1 MVERIIELSVRHKW
15 VVFGAMLVLA
25 LFAAESARK
34 TPLDA
39 LPDLSDPQVI
49 VYTEW
54 MGRSP
59 DLVEDQITYP
69 LVRALQSTPGVQT
82 VRGYSMFGMSFTYAI
97 FGEGT
102 DIYWA
107 RTRVLEQLGRVQ
119 QLLPPGLSPT
129 PGPDASGVG
138 WIYQYVLK
146 DGTGRMDLAE
156 LRALQDF
163 TVRPALQAVAGV
175 AEVASLGGFE
185 RQYQIVIDPDQLV
198 GFGLTVTDITRSV
211 RDANAEVGARVLEL
225 AGREYVLRGR
235 GYVKALKDLEQSVVA
250 VGTGGTPIRLG
261 DVASVRYGPEIRR
274 GAADWN
280 GTGEAVGGIVVMRIG
295 SNALQ
300 VIRAL
305 DSQIATLRLPDGVR
319 LIPTYDRSELI
330 LGSVE
335 TLTDTLIQ
343 QAIIVTIICLVFLFH
358 ARSALVVMIVLPL
371 SVLLSFIAIR
381 YLGLS
386 SNIMSLGG
394 IAIAIGELA
403 DAAIVLIENA
413 HVRLATAP
421 AGADR
426 QRIIV
431 DACKEVGRPIFFSLL
446 LITVS
451 FLPIFTLTGQA
462 GRLFMPLAYTKTF
475 AMFAAAMLSITLAP
489 PLIVLLLR
497 GRFRTEA
504 TNPVSRLLTAA
515 YRPIAVLVVRFRIVV
530 VAAAVLLMIA
540 TVPTFHRL
548 GSEFMPPLD
557 EGSLLV
563 MPTTF
568 PGIAIEEAR
577 RAMTAQNRIIMRF
590 PEIAS
595 VHGKAGRAETA
606 TDPAQL
612 DMIESVITL
621 RPRPDWP
628 TRYTPRWYSTI
639 APDWA
644 KRGLRRVWPEQQAR
658 TLAELSRDLDA
669 ALRMPGYQM
678 AIAPPIRTRIDML
691 TTGVR
696 TPVGIK
702 VFGEELE
709 EIERISVSLEGL
721 LRQVPGVRSTFAER
735 QTGREYIDIIPDREA
750 IARYGLTVRDVQD
763 VVEAAVGGMSVST
776 AIAGRAR
783 FSINLRYAAD
793 QRSDP
798 QALRRILVPV
808 QATGSVADL
817 SGANAG
823 AGASTQASGMGG
835 ASRGASTGGGMGS
848 MGGGGGQ
855 VGVRSGGAAAGLAP
869 PPMGGLSVSPDLME
883 QWRQPGAAVPLG
895 ELADVRVT
903 TGPPMIKDE
912 NGVLVGYVFAD
923 IDQTQ
928 RDLGG
933 WVDDAKTIV
942 ASQLALPPGYRLQ
955 WTGQYEFLAEMEARL
970 RDVIPLTLVLV
981 VALLYLSMRGWPQ
994 TLLVLSSLPFAVAG
1008 SVWLLAFMDYNL
1020 STAVWVGLIAVAGV
1034 AAETGI
1040 VMVVYL
1046 DEAFER
1052 YLREGR
1058 IRTPADVDAAVV
1070 EGAAA
1075 RVRPLIMTV
1084 ATTVLG
1090 LLPLLWEAGVGA
1102 DVSARTA
1109 APVVGGLWSC
1119 MFLTLLVL
1127 PAAYAM
1133 WRRHQ
1138 VRVTTAVSVPHDAV
1152 TTSNRASLHCRI
1164 IGYSRLTFPGH
1175 AVPDRMIELRSARVF
1190 NVARRPSHPPHGRI
1204 HDGESQGFH
1213 GSKGSS
1219 RAGLR
1224 TLHGH
1229 RARGGACLGDQ
1240 GDRRLVSWFV
1250 QPGLSMDRD
1259 P

>member
-1 MVERIIELSVRHKW
+1 MVETIIELSARHKW
-15 VVFGAMLVLA
+15 VVFGVVLMLA
-25 LFAAESARK
+25 LFAADSARK

-49 VYTEW
+49 IFTEW

-69 LVRALQSTPGVQT
+69 LVRALQSTPGVRT
-82 VRGYSMFGMSFTYAI
+82 VRGYSMFGMSFTYAL

-119 QLLPPGLSPT
+119 QLLPPGVSPT
-129 PGPDASGVG
+129 LGPDASGVG
-138 WIYQYVLK
+138 WVYQYVLK
-146 DGTGRMDLAE
+146 DSSGRMDLAE
-156 LRALQDF
+156 LRTLQDF
-163 TVRPALQAVAGV
+163 AVRPALQAVAGV

-185 RQYQIVIDPDQLV
+185 RQYQIVIDPDKLV

-235 GYVKALKDLEQSVVA
+235 GYVKALQDLEQSVVT
-250 VGTGGTPIRLG
+250 VGPGGTPIRLG
-261 DVASVRYGPEIRR
+261 DVASVGFGPEIRR

-305 DSQIATLRLPDGVR
+305 EAEIATLRLPDGVR

-343 QAIIVTIICLVFLFH
+343 QAIVVTIICLIFLFH

-371 SVLLSFIAIR
+371 SVLMSFIGIR

-394 IAIAIGELA
+394 IAIAIGELG
-403 DAAIVLIENA
+403 DAVIVLIENA
-413 HVRLATAP
+413 HVRLAAARP
-421 AGADR
+421 GSDR

-451 FLPIFTLTGQA
+451 FLPIFTLAGQA
-462 GRLFMPLAYTKTF
+462 GRLFMPLAYTKTL

-489 PLIVLLLR
+489 PLMVLLLR

-504 TNPVSRLLTAA
+504 ANPVSRLLSAL
-515 YRPIAVLVVRFRIVV
+515 YRPIAVLVVRFRILV

-540 TVPTFHRL
+540 TVPTFQRL

-577 RAMTAQNRIIMRF
+577 RALTAQDRIIMRF

-612 DMIESVITL
+612 DMIESVIAL
-621 RPRPDWP
+621 RPRADWP
-628 TRYTPRWYSTI
+628 TRYTPRWYSTT

-644 KRGLRRVWPEQQAR
+644 KRGLRRVWPEQQRR
-658 TLAELSRDLDA
+658 TLAELSRDLDV

-702 VFGEELE
+702 VFGEDLK
-709 EIERISVSLEGL
+709 EIERISVALEGM
-721 LRQVPGVRSTFAER
+721 LRQVPGTRSTFAER
-735 QTGREYIDIIPDREA
+735 QTGREYIDIVPNREA

-763 VVEAAVGGMSVST
+763 VVEAAVGGLPVST

-808 QATGSVADL
+808 QPTGSVTDY
-817 SGANAG
+817 GGGNAG
-823 AGASTQASGMGG
+823 AGIRAQAGGMVASAGTGS
-835 ASRGASTGGGMGS
+835 GGGMGS
-848 MGGGGGQ
+848 MGSGGGQ
-855 VGVRSGGAAAGLAP
+855 SRMAASGGTSASLAAP
-869 PPMGGLSVSPDLME
+869 PMAGFSASPDFME
-883 QWRQPGAAVPLG
+883 QWRQPSAAVPLG
-895 ELADVRVT
+895 QLADVRVT

-933 WVDDAKTIV
+933 WVDDAKAVV
-942 ASQLALPPGYRLQ
+942 ASQLALPAGYRLQ

-970 RDVIPLTLVLV
+970 RYVIPLTLVLV
-981 VALLYLSMRGWPQ
+981 VALLYLSTRGWPQ
-994 TLLVLSSLPFAVAG
+994 TFLVLSSLPFAVAG
-1008 SVWLLAFMDYNL
+1008 SVWLLAFMHYNL

-1046 DEAFER
+1046 DESFAR
-1052 YLREGR
+1052 YMREGR
-1058 IRTPADVDAAVV
+1058 IQKPEDVDAAVV
-1070 EGAAA
+1070 EGAAT

-1090 LLPLLWEAGVGA
+1090 LLPLLWESGVGA

-1119 MFLTLLVL
+1119 MLLTLLVL

-1138 VRVTTAVSVPHDAV
+1138 VRVAMAVSPPRDVA
-1152 TTSNRASLHCRI
+1152 AS
-1164 IGYSRLTFPGH
+1164 
-1175 AVPDRMIELRSARVF
+1175 E
-1190 NVARRPSHPPHGRI
+1190 
-1204 HDGESQGFH
+1204 
-1213 GSKGSS
+1213 
-1219 RAGLR
+1219 
-1224 TLHGH
+1224 
-1229 RARGGACLGDQ
+1229 GAA
-1240 GDRRLVSWFV
+1240 
-1250 QPGLSMDRD
+1250 
-1259 P
+1259 

>member
-15 VVFGAMLVLA
+15 IVFGAIFALA
-25 LFAAESARK
+25 LFAADSVRK

-49 VYTEW
+49 VFTEW

-82 VRGYSMFGMSFTYAI
+82 VRGYSMFGMSFTYAL

-119 QLLPPGLSPT
+119 QLLPPGVSPT
-129 PGPDASGVG
+129 LGPDASGVG
-138 WIYQYVLK
+138 WVYQYVLK
-146 DGTGRMDLAE
+146 DRTGRMDLAE
-156 LRALQDF
+156 LRTLQDF

-185 RQYQIVIDPDQLV
+185 RQYQIVVDPDRLV
-198 GFGLTVTDITRSV
+198 GFGLTLTDITRSV

-235 GYVKALKDLEQSVVA
+235 GYVKDLADLERSVVT
-250 VGTGGTPIRLG
+250 VGAGGTPVRLG
-261 DVASVRYGPEIRR
+261 DIASVRFGPEIRR
-274 GAADWN
+274 GAADFN

-295 SNALQ
+295 SNALE
-300 VIRAL
+300 VIEAVKRE
-305 DSQIATLRLPDGVR
+305 IATLRLPEGVQ
-319 LIPTYDRSELI
+319 LLPTYDRSDLI
-330 LGSVE
+330 LGSIA
-335 TLTDTLIQ
+335 TLRNTLIQ
-343 QAIIVTIICLVFLFH
+343 QAIIVTIICLVFLLH
-358 ARSALVVMIVLPL
+358 ARSALVVMFVLPL
-371 SVLLSFIAIR
+371 SVLFSFIAIR
-381 YLGLS
+381 YMGLS

-413 HVRLATAP
+413 HVRLAA
-421 AGADR
+421 AGPGAER
-426 QRIIV
+426 KRIIV

-451 FLPIFTLTGQA
+451 FLPIFTLAGQA
-462 GRLFMPLAYTKTF
+462 GRLFTPLAYTKTF
-475 AMFAAAMLSITLAP
+475 AMFAAAILSITLAP
-489 PLIVLLLR
+489 PLMVLLLK
-497 GRFRTEA
+497 GRFRTEEN
-504 TNPVSRLLTAA
+504 NPMSRLLSTV
-515 YRPIAVLVVRFRIVV
+515 YHPVAVRVVRYRVAV
-530 VAAAVLLMIA
+530 VAAAAALMIA
-540 TVPTFHRL
+540 TVPVFQRL

-577 RAMTAQNRIIMRF
+577 RAMQRQHRTVMEF
-590 PEIAS
+590 PEVAS

-612 DMIESVITL
+612 DMIESVVTL
-621 RPRPDWP
+621 RPRDQWP
-628 TRYTPRWYSTI
+628 TRHTHRWYSDD
-639 APDWA
+639 APEWI
-644 KRGLRRVWPEQQAR
+644 KPVLRTVWPEDQAR

-678 AIAPPIRTRIDML
+678 AISPPIRTRIDML

-702 VFGEELE
+702 VFGDDLN
-709 EIERISVSLEGL
+709 EIERVSIALEGM
-721 LRQVPGVRSTFAER
+721 LRQVPGTRSTFAER
-735 QTGREYIDIIPDREA
+735 QTGREYVDIVPNREA

-763 VVEAAVGGMSVST
+763 VVEAAVGGMPVST

-793 QRSDP
+793 RRSDP

-808 QATGSVADL
+808 QSTTNVAEVG
-817 SGANAG
+817 GANTG
-823 AGASTQASGMGG
+823 AGASAPSSAMVATTMAGASAGGMSGMGG
-835 ASRGASTGGGMGS
+835 GGSQSPSGSGAVTGS
-848 MGGGGGQ
+848 Q
-855 VGVRSGGAAAGLAP
+855 ATA
-869 PPMGGLSVSPDLME
+869 PMGGAQTSANFLE

-895 ELADVRVT
+895 ELADVRVV

-912 NGVLVGYVFAD
+912 NGILVGYVFAD
-923 IDQTQ
+923 IDPTA

-933 WVDDAKTIV
+933 WVDDAKALV
-942 ASQLALPPGYRLQ
+942 AAQLKLPTGYRLQ
-955 WTGQYEFLAEMEARL
+955 WTGQYEFLAQMEERL
-970 RDVIPLTLVLV
+970 RYIIPLTFVLV
-981 VALLYLSMRGWPQ
+981 VGLLYLSMRGWPQ
-994 TLLVLSSLPFAVAG
+994 TFLVLSSLPFAVAG
-1008 SVWLLAFMDYNL
+1008 SVWLLAVMHYNL

-1052 YLREGR
+1052 YMREGR
-1058 IRTPADVDAAVV
+1058 IQKPEDVDAAVV
-1070 EGAAA
+1070 EGASA
-1075 RVRPLIMTV
+1075 RVRPLVMTV

-1138 VRVTTAVSVPHDAV
+1138 VRVG
-1152 TTSNRASLHCRI
+1152 ASLLLSRDADARP
-1164 IGYSRLTFPGH
+1164 IG
-1175 AVPDRMIELRSARVF
+1175 AVFE
-1190 NVARRPSHPPHGRI
+1190 
-1204 HDGESQGFH
+1204 
-1213 GSKGSS
+1213 
-1219 RAGLR
+1219 
-1224 TLHGH
+1224 
-1229 RARGGACLGDQ
+1229 
-1240 GDRRLVSWFV
+1240 
-1250 QPGLSMDRD
+1250 
-1259 P
+1259 

>member
-1 MVERIIELSVRHKW
+1 MVERIIEFSARRRW
-15 VVFGAMLVLA
+15 LV
-25 LFAAESARK
+25 FAAVAALSLWALDSVRK

-39 LPDLSDPQVI
+39 VPDLSDPQVI
-49 VYTEW
+49 IYTEW

-59 DLVEDQITYP
+59 DLIEDQITYP
-69 LVRALQSTPGVQT
+69 LVRALQSTPGVRT

-97 FGEGT
+97 FGDRT
-102 DIYWA
+102 DLYWA

-119 QLLPPGLSPT
+119 QQLPAGVSPT
-129 PGPDASGVG
+129 LGPDASGIG

-146 DGTGRMDLAE
+146 DTTGRLDLAE

-185 RQYQIVIDPDQLV
+185 RQYQIVIDPDRLV
-198 GFGLTVTDITRSV
+198 SYGLTFADVTWAV

-235 GYVKALKDLEQSVVA
+235 GYVKSLGDLEESVVT
-250 VGTGGTPIRLG
+250 VGAGGTPVRLG
-261 DVASVRYGPEIRR
+261 DLATVRYGPEIRR

-300 VIRAL
+300 VIQAVEHE
-305 DSQIATLRLPDGVR
+305 IANLTLPEGVR
-319 LIPTYDRSELI
+319 LTPTYNRSDLI
-330 LGSVE
+330 LGSIA
-335 TLTDTLIQ
+335 TLKDTLVQ
-343 QAIIVTIICLVFLFH
+343 QAVIVTIICLVFLFH
-358 ARSALVVMIVLPL
+358 LRSALIVMIVLPL
-371 SVLLSFIAIR
+371 SVLLSFIAMR
-381 YLGLS
+381 YVGLT

-413 HVRLATAP
+413 HVRLASAP
-421 AGADR
+421 PGADR
-426 QRIIV
+426 PRVIV
-431 DACKEVGRPIFFSLL
+431 NACKEVGRPIFFSLL

-451 FLPIFTLTGQA
+451 FLPIFTLAGQA
-462 GRLFMPLAYTKTF
+462 GRLFTPLAYTKTF
-475 AMFAAAMLSITLAP
+475 AMLAAAVLSITLAP
-489 PLIVLLLR
+489 PLMVLLLK

-504 TNPVSRLLTAA
+504 ANPVSRILGVV
-515 YRPIAVLVVRFRIVV
+515 YRPIAAAVVRYRVLV
-530 VAAAVLLMIA
+530 VAAALILMGA
-540 TVPTFHRL
+540 TVPVFQRL

-568 PGIAIEEAR
+568 PGISIEEAR
-577 RAMTAQNRIIMRF
+577 RAMAALHRTIMTF
-590 PEIAS
+590 PEVAS

-612 DMIESVITL
+612 DMIESVVTL
-621 RPRPDWP
+621 RPRAEWP
-628 TRYTPRWYSTI
+628 TRHIDRWYSAG
-639 APDWA
+639 APGWT
-644 KRGLRRVWPEQQAR
+644 KGVLRRVWPEGRPR

-669 ALRMPGYQM
+669 ALRTPGFQM
-678 AIAPPIRTRIDML
+678 AISPPIRTRIDML
-691 TTGVR
+691 STGVR
-696 TPVGIK
+696 TPVGVK
-702 VFGEELE
+702 VFGPDLT
-709 EIERISVSLEGL
+709 EIERLSVALEGM
-721 LRQVPGVRSTFAER
+721 LRRVPGTRSTFAER
-735 QTGREYIDIIPDREA
+735 QTGREYVDIVPNRDV

-763 VVEAAVGGMSVST
+763 MVEAAIGGMPVST

-783 FSINLRYAAD
+783 FSINLRYVAD

-798 QALRRILVPV
+798 EALRALLVPV
-808 QATGSVADL
+808 GSTSAVSEVGAGESGSGTTPQVAGF
-817 SGANAG
+817 SSKAASGGMVSMGGANEQALMRSSAG
-823 AGASTQASGMGG
+823 MAAGQPAPVAGASA
-835 ASRGASTGGGMGS
+835 GS
-848 MGGGGGQ
+848 MDFID
-855 VGVRSGGAAAGLAP
+855 RWRP
-869 PPMGGLSVSPDLME
+869 PA
-883 QWRQPGAAVPLG
+883 AAVPLG

-923 IDQTQ
+923 IDTTS

-933 WVDDAKTIV
+933 WVDDAKAMV
-942 ASQLALPPGYRLQ
+942 ASQLELPAGYRLQ
-955 WTGQYEFLAEMEARL
+955 WTGQYEFLAAMEARL
-970 RDVIPLTLVLV
+970 RYVIPLTLVLTIG
-981 VALLYLSMRGWPQ
+981 LLFLSMRGWAQ
-994 TLLVLSSLPFAVAG
+994 TLLVLASLPFAIAG

-1046 DEAFER
+1046 DEAFAR

-1058 IRTPADVDAAVV
+1058 IRRPEDVDAAVV

-1090 LLPLLWEAGVGA
+1090 LMPLLWESGVGA

-1138 VRVTTAVSVPHDAV
+1138 VRAGKIGDFSQR
-1152 TTSNRASLHCRI
+1152 RASEDDPHAQL
-1164 IGYSRLTFPGH
+1164 RL
-1175 AVPDRMIELRSARVF
+1175 A
-1190 NVARRPSHPPHGRI
+1190 
-1204 HDGESQGFH
+1204 
-1213 GSKGSS
+1213 
-1219 RAGLR
+1219 
-1224 TLHGH
+1224 
-1229 RARGGACLGDQ
+1229 
-1240 GDRRLVSWFV
+1240 
-1250 QPGLSMDRD
+1250 
-1259 P
+1259 

>member
-1 MVERIIELSVRHKW
+1 MVEKIIELSVRHKW
-15 VVFGAMLVLA
+15 VVFGVVLMLA
-25 LFAAESARK
+25 LFAADSARK

-39 LPDLSDPQVI
+39 LPDISDPQVI
-49 VYTEW
+49 IFTEW

-69 LVRALQSTPGVQT
+69 LVRALQSTPNVRT
-82 VRGYSMFGMSFTYAI
+82 VRGYSMFGMSFTYAL

-119 QLLPPGLSPT
+119 QLLPPGVSPT
-129 PGPDASGVG
+129 LGPDASGVG
-138 WIYQYVLK
+138 WVYQYVLK
-146 DGTGRMDLAE
+146 DSTGRMDLAE

-163 TVRPALQAVAGV
+163 TVRPALQAVGGV

-185 RQYQIVIDPDQLV
+185 RQYQIVIDPDKLV

-235 GYVKALKDLEQSVVA
+235 GYVKELKDLEQSVVT
-250 VGTGGTPIRLG
+250 VGAGGTPIRLG
-261 DVASVRYGPEIRR
+261 DVASVGFGPEIRR

-305 DSQIATLRLPDGVR
+305 EAEIATLRLPDGVR

-343 QAIIVTIICLVFLFH
+343 QAIIVTIICLIFLFH
-358 ARSALVVMIVLPL
+358 ARSALVVMLVLPL
-371 SVLLSFIAIR
+371 SVLMSFIGIR

-394 IAIAIGELA
+394 IAIAIGELG
-403 DAAIVLIENA
+403 DAVIVLIENA
-413 HVRLATAP
+413 HVRLAVAP
-421 AGADR
+421 PGSDR
-426 QRIIV
+426 ERIIV
-431 DACKEVGRPIFFSLL
+431 EACKEVGRPIFFSLL
-446 LITVS
+446 LITIS
-451 FLPIFTLTGQA
+451 FLPIFTLAGQA

-489 PLIVLLLR
+489 PLMVLLLK

-504 TNPVSRLLTAA
+504 TNPVSRLLSTV
-515 YRPIAVLVVRFRIVV
+515 YRPIAVLVVRFRILV
-530 VAAAVLLMIA
+530 VAAAVVLLIA
-540 TVPTFHRL
+540 TVPTFQRL

-577 RAMTAQNRIIMRF
+577 RALTAQDRIIMRF

-612 DMIESVITL
+612 DMIESVIAL
-621 RPRPDWP
+621 RPRADWP
-628 TRYTPRWYSTI
+628 TRYTPRWYSTT

-644 KRGLRRVWPEQQAR
+644 KRGLKRVWPEQQPR
-658 TLAELSRDLDA
+658 TLAELSRDLDI
-669 ALRMPGYQM
+669 ALKMPGYQM

-702 VFGEELE
+702 VFGEDLK
-709 EIERISVSLEGL
+709 EIERISVALEGM
-721 LRQVPGVRSTFAER
+721 LRQVPGTRSTFAER
-735 QTGREYIDIIPDREA
+735 QTGREYVDIVPNREA

-763 VVEAAVGGMSVST
+763 VVEAAVGGMPVST

-808 QATGSVADL
+808 QATGSVTDL
-817 SGANAG
+817 GGGNTGGGTSAQAGGMVTSSG
-823 AGASTQASGMGG
+823 SG
-835 ASRGASTGGGMGS
+835 TGGGMGS
-848 MGGGGGQ
+848 MGGGGQ
-855 VGVRSGGAAAGLAP
+855 AGGAGGTSASLAA
-869 PPMGGLSVSPDLME
+869 PPMGGLSASPDVME

-895 ELADVRVT
+895 QLADVRVT

-933 WVDDAKTIV
+933 WVADAKAVV
-942 ASQLALPPGYRLQ
+942 ASQLALPAGYRLQ

-970 RDVIPLTLVLV
+970 RYVIPLTLVLV

-994 TLLVLSSLPFAVAG
+994 TFLVLSSLPFALAG
-1008 SVWLLAFMDYNL
+1008 SVWLLAFMHYNL

-1046 DEAFER
+1046 DESFAR
-1052 YLREGR
+1052 YMREGR
-1058 IRTPADVDAAVV
+1058 IQKPEDVDAAVV

-1090 LLPLLWEAGVGA
+1090 LLPLLWESGVGA

-1119 MFLTLLVL
+1119 MLLTLLVL
-1127 PAAYAM
+1127 PAAYTM

-1138 VRVTTAVSVPHDAV
+1138 VRVAMAVSLPHDA
-1152 TTSNRASLHCRI
+1152 API
-1164 IGYSRLTFPGH
+1164 P
-1175 AVPDRMIELRSARVF
+1175 E
-1190 NVARRPSHPPHGRI
+1190 
-1204 HDGESQGFH
+1204 
-1213 GSKGSS
+1213 
-1219 RAGLR
+1219 
-1224 TLHGH
+1224 
-1229 RARGGACLGDQ
+1229 GAA
-1240 GDRRLVSWFV
+1240 
-1250 QPGLSMDRD
+1250 
-1259 P
+1259 

>member
-15 VVFGAMLVLA
+15 IVFGAVLVLA
-25 LFAAESARK
+25 LFAADSVRK

-39 LPDLSDPQVI
+39 LPDISDPQVI

-69 LVRALQSTPGVQT
+69 LVRALQSTPGIQT

-107 RTRVLEQLGRVQ
+107 RTRVLEQLGRVE
-119 QLLPPGLSPT
+119 QLLPPGVAPT
-129 PGPDASGVG
+129 LGPDASVVG

-146 DGTGRMDLAE
+146 DSTGRLDLAE

-163 TVRPALQAVAGV
+163 TVRPALQAVDGV
-175 AEVASLGGFE
+175 AEVASLGGFQ
-185 RQYQIVIDPDQLV
+185 RQYQIVIDPDRLV
-198 GFGLTVTDITRSV
+198 GFGLTLTDITRSV

-235 GYVKALKDLEQSVVA
+235 GYIKDRADLEQSVVA
-250 VGTGGTPIRLG
+250 VGAGGTPVRLG
-261 DVASVRYGPEIRR
+261 DVATVRYGPEIRR

-305 DSQIATLRLPDGVR
+305 EAQIATLGLPDGVR
-319 LIPTYDRSELI
+319 LVPTYDRSELI
-330 LGSVE
+330 LGAVH
-335 TLTDTLIQ
+335 TLTDTLLQ
-343 QAIIVTIICLVFLFH
+343 QAVIVTIICLVFLFH

-371 SVLLSFIAIR
+371 SVLFSFIAIR
-381 YLGLS
+381 YLGLT

-394 IAIAIGELA
+394 IAIAVGELG
-403 DAAIVLIENA
+403 DAVIVLIENA
-413 HVRLATAP
+413 HVRLAAAAP
-421 AGADR
+421 GSDR
-426 QRIIV
+426 TRLIV

-451 FLPIFTLTGQA
+451 FLPIFTLAGQA
-462 GRLFMPLAYTKTF
+462 GRLFMPLAYTKTV
-475 AMFAAAMLSITLAP
+475 AMFAASILSITLAP
-489 PLIVLLLR
+489 PLMVLLLR
-497 GRFRTEA
+497 GRFRTDA
-504 TNPVSRLLTAA
+504 TNPVSRILSAI
-515 YRPIAVLVVRFRIVV
+515 YRPIAVVVVRFRLLV
-530 VAAAVLLMIA
+530 VAATIVLMAA
-540 TVPTFHRL
+540 TIPAFERL

-568 PGIAIEEAR
+568 PGISIEEAR
-577 RAMTAQNRIIMRF
+577 RALTAQNRIVMRF
-590 PEIAS
+590 PEVAS

-612 DMIESVITL
+612 DMIESVIAL
-621 RPRPDWP
+621 RPRAEWP
-628 TRYTPRWYSTI
+628 TRYTPRWYSDT
-639 APDWA
+639 APEWI
-644 KRGLRRVWPEQQAR
+644 KRVLRRAWPEQQPR

-702 VFGEELE
+702 VFGENLS
-709 EIERISVSLEGL
+709 EIERISVALEGM
-721 LRQVPGVRSTFAER
+721 LRQVPGTRSTFAER
-735 QTGREYIDIIPDREA
+735 QTGREYVDIVPNREA

-763 VVEAAVGGMSVST
+763 VIEEAVGGMSVST
-776 AIAGRAR
+776 AIAGRSR
-783 FSINLRYAAD
+783 FSINIRYAAD
-793 QRSDP
+793 ERSDP
-798 QALRRILVPV
+798 EALRRILVAVP
-808 QATGSVADL
+808 
-817 SGANAG
+817 
-823 AGASTQASGMGG
+823 
-835 ASRGASTGGGMGS
+835 STGGATESAGGNAGTGISSLAANLVTPAAGGRTGAMGS
-848 MGGGGGQ
+848 MGGGTQTGM
-855 VGVRSGGAAAGLAP
+855 SGSGMSANVTAPSMGAP
-869 PPMGGLSVSPDLME
+869 PVAPDVME

-895 ELADVRVT
+895 QLADVRVT

-923 IDQTQ
+923 IDPTE

-933 WVDDAKTIV
+933 WVNDAKAVV
-942 ASQLALPPGYRLQ
+942 ASQLTLPSGYRLQ
-955 WTGQYEFLAEMEARL
+955 WTGQYEFLAQMEARL
-970 RDVIPLTLVLV
+970 RYVIPLTLLLV
-981 VALLYLSMRGWPQ
+981 VALLFLSMRGWPQ
-994 TLLVLSSLPFAVAG
+994 TFLVLCSLPFAIAG
-1008 SVWLLAFMDYNL
+1008 SIWLLAFLHYNL

-1046 DEAFER
+1046 DEAFAR
-1052 YLREGR
+1052 HLRDGR
-1058 IRTPADVDAAVV
+1058 IRTPDDVDIAVV
-1070 EGAAA
+1070 EGASA
-1075 RVRPLIMTV
+1075 RVRPLLMTV

-1090 LLPLLWEAGVGA
+1090 LLPILWESGVGA

-1119 MFLTLLVL
+1119 MFLTLLAL

-1138 VRVTTAVSVPHDAV
+1138 VR
-1152 TTSNRASLHCRI
+1152 ASLAAHAPL
-1164 IGYSRLTFPGH
+1164 GRL
-1175 AVPDRMIELRSARVF
+1175 L
-1190 NVARRPSHPPHGRI
+1190 PS
-1204 HDGESQGFH
+1204 E
-1213 GSKGSS
+1213 
-1219 RAGLR
+1219 
-1224 TLHGH
+1224 
-1229 RARGGACLGDQ
+1229 GAA
-1240 GDRRLVSWFV
+1240 
-1250 QPGLSMDRD
+1250 
-1259 P
+1259 

>member
-15 VVFGAMLVLA
+15 VVFGAVLVLA
-25 LFAAESARK
+25 LWAVDSVRK

-59 DLVEDQITYP
+59 DLVEDQVTYP
-69 LVRALQSTPGVQT
+69 LVRALQSTPGVRT
-82 VRGYSMFGMSFTYAI
+82 VRGYSMFGMSFTYAL
-97 FGEGT
+97 FDEGT

-119 QLLPPGLSPT
+119 QLLPPGVT
-129 PGPDASGVG
+129 PILGPDASGVG
-138 WIYQYVLK
+138 WVYQYVLE
-146 DGTGRMDLAE
+146 DRSARMDLAE
-156 LRALQDF
+156 LRAFQDF

-175 AEVASLGGFE
+175 AEVASVGGFE
-185 RQYQIVIDPDQLV
+185 RQYQIVIDPDRLV

-235 GYVKALKDLEQSVVA
+235 GYVKELADLEQSVVA
-250 VGTGGTPIRLG
+250 VGAGGTPVRLG
-261 DVASVRYGPEIRR
+261 DVASVGFGPEIRR
-274 GAADWN
+274 GAADFN
-280 GTGEAVGGIVVMRIG
+280 GRGEAVGGIVVMRIG

-305 DSQIATLRLPDGVR
+305 EAEIATLRLPDGVR
-319 LIPTYDRSELI
+319 LVPTYDRSELI
-330 LGSVE
+330 VGSVD
-335 TLTDTLIQ
+335 TLTNTLIQ
-343 QAIIVTIICLVFLFH
+343 QAVVVTIICLVFLFH

-371 SVLLSFIAIR
+371 SVLMSFIAIR

-413 HVRLATAP
+413 HVRLASASAHGAP
-421 AGADR
+421 AGPQQDR
-426 QRIIV
+426 ARVIV

-451 FLPIFTLTGQA
+451 FLPVFTLTGQA

-475 AMFAAAMLSITLAP
+475 AMFAASILSITLAP
-489 PLIVLLLR
+489 PLMVLLLR

-504 TNPVSRLLTAA
+504 TNPVSRVLRAA
-515 YRPIAVLVVRFRIVV
+515 YRPVAVLVVRFRVAV
-530 VAAAVLLMIA
+530 VAAAAVLMIA
-540 TVPTFHRL
+540 TIPAFQRL

-577 RAMTAQNRIIMRF
+577 RALVLQDRIIMRF
-590 PEIAS
+590 PEVAS
-595 VHGKAGRAETA
+595 VHGKVGRADTA

-612 DMIESVITL
+612 DMIESVIAL
-621 RPRPDWP
+621 RPHAEWP
-628 TRYTPRWYSTI
+628 TRYAPRWYSAA
-639 APDWA
+639 APEWA
-644 KRGLRRVWPEQQAR
+644 KRALRRVWPEQQAR
-658 TLAELSRDLDA
+658 TLAELSRDMDV

-702 VFGEELE
+702 VFGDDLN
-709 EIERISVSLEGL
+709 EIERISIALEGM
-721 LRQVPGVRSTFAER
+721 LRQVPGTRSTFAER
-735 QTGREYIDIIPDREA
+735 QTGREYVDVVPNRER

-763 VVEAAVGGMSVST
+763 VVEAAVGGMPVST

-798 QALRRILVPV
+798 QALGRILVPV
-808 QATGSVADL
+808 QASGSAMAP
-817 SGANAG
+817 GGGNAG
-823 AGASTQASGMGG
+823 AGAGAQAGGMVT
-835 ASRGASTGGGMGS
+835 ASAGGGMGP
-848 MGGGGGQ
+848 MGGGGQ
-855 VGVRSGGAAAGLAP
+855 SGMAASAGTSAALAP
-869 PPMGGLSVSPDLME
+869 PPMGGVSASPDLME

-895 ELADVRVT
+895 ELADIRVT
-903 TGPPMIKDE
+903 TGPPMIKNE

-923 IDQTQ
+923 IDPTQ

-933 WVDDAKTIV
+933 WVADAKAVV
-942 ASQLALPPGYRLQ
+942 ASQLSLPAGYRLQ

-970 RDVIPLTLVLV
+970 RYVIPLTLALV
-981 VALLYLSMRGWPQ
+981 VVLLYLAMRGWPQ
-994 TLLVLSSLPFAVAG
+994 TCLVLSTLPFAVAG

-1020 STAVWVGLIAVAGV
+1020 STAVWVGLIAVTAI
-1034 AAETGI
+1034 AAQTGI

-1046 DEAFER
+1046 DEAFAR
-1052 YLREGR
+1052 HMREGR
-1058 IRTPADVDAAVV
+1058 IQTPADVDAAVV
-1070 EGAAA
+1070 EGASA
-1075 RVRPLIMTV
+1075 RVRPLLMTV
-1084 ATTVLG
+1084 ATTGLG
-1090 LLPLLWEAGVGA
+1090 LLPLLWESGVGA

-1119 MFLTLLVL
+1119 MLLTLLVL

-1138 VRVTTAVSVPHDAV
+1138 VRAA
-1152 TTSNRASLHCRI
+1152 
-1164 IGYSRLTFPGH
+1164 H
-1175 AVPDRMIELRSARVF
+1175 AI
-1190 NVARRPSHPPHGRI
+1190 
-1204 HDGESQGFH
+1204 
-1213 GSKGSS
+1213 
-1219 RAGLR
+1219 
-1224 TLHGH
+1224 
-1229 RARGGACLGDQ
+1229 
-1240 GDRRLVSWFV
+1240 
-1250 QPGLSMDRD
+1250 
-1259 P
+1259 

>member
-1 MVERIIELSVRHKW
+1 MVERIIELSVRFKW
-15 VVFGAMLVLA
+15 AVFAVVLVVA
-25 LFAAESARK
+25 VWAVDSVRS

-69 LVRALQSTPGVQT
+69 LVRALQSTPGVRI

-119 QLLPPGLSPT
+119 ALLPPAVSPT
-129 PGPDASGVG
+129 LGPDASGIG
-138 WIYQYVLK
+138 WIYQYVLRDK
-146 DGTGRMDLAE
+146 TGQLDLAQ

-163 TVRPALQAVAGV
+163 TVRPALQAVTGV

-185 RQYQIVIDPDQLV
+185 RQFQIIVDPDRLV
-198 GFGLTVTDITRSV
+198 GFGLTITDITRSV

-235 GYVKALKDLEQSVVA
+235 GYVKDLADLEQSVVT
-250 VGTGGTPIRLG
+250 VGASGVPIRLG
-261 DVASVRYGPEIRR
+261 DIATVSYGPDIRR

-280 GTGEAVGGIVVMRIG
+280 GLGEAVGGIVVMRIG

-300 VIRAL
+300 VIDAL
-305 DSQIATLRLPDGVR
+305 KAEITALRLPDGVE
-319 LIPTYDRSELI
+319 LVPTYDRSELI
-330 LGSVE
+330 VGSIA
-335 TLTDTLIQ
+335 TLRDTLVQ
-343 QAIIVTIICLVFLFH
+343 QAVIVTIICLVFLFH
-358 ARSALVVMIVLPL
+358 ARSAVVVMCILPL
-371 SVLLSFIAIR
+371 SVLFSFIAIR

-413 HVRLATAP
+413 HVRLASAP
-421 AGADR
+421 PGADR
-426 QRIIV
+426 KRIIV

-451 FLPIFTLTGQA
+451 FLPIFTLAGQA
-462 GRLFMPLAYTKTF
+462 GRLFTPLAYTKTF
-475 AMFAAAMLSITLAP
+475 AMFAAAILSITLAP
-489 PLIVLLLR
+489 ALMVLLLK
-497 GRFRTEA
+497 GKFRTEA
-504 TNPVSRLLTAA
+504 TNPVSRLLVAL
-515 YRPIAVLVVRFRIVV
+515 YRPVAVRIVRYRVVV
-530 VAAAVLLMIA
+530 VAFAIALMAA
-540 TVPTFHRL
+540 TVPIFQRL

-557 EGSLLV
+557 EGTLLV

-577 RAMTAQNRIIMRF
+577 RALQRQHQTVMRF
-590 PEIAS
+590 PEVAS

-612 DMIESVITL
+612 DMIESVLAL
-621 RPRPDWP
+621 RPRDQWP
-628 TRYTPRWYSTI
+628 RRYTPRWYS
-639 APDWA
+639 AYSPELL
-644 KRGLRRVWPEQQAR
+644 KPVFQSLWPEQQAR
-658 TLAELSRDLDA
+658 TLAELSRDIGE
-669 ALRMPGYQM
+669 ALRTPGYQM

-702 VFGEELE
+702 VFGDDLA
-709 EIERISVSLEGL
+709 EIERISLALEGM
-721 LRQVPGVRSTFAER
+721 LRQVPGTRSTFAER
-735 QTGREYIDIIPDREA
+735 QTGREYVDIVPKRDA

-763 VVEAAVGGMSVST
+763 VVEAAIGGMSVST

-798 QALRRILVPV
+798 QALARILVPV
-808 QATGSVADL
+808 Q
-817 SGANAG
+817 
-823 AGASTQASGMGG
+823 STPGPTDSTASGMGTAPTSSPLIRSSQNAAAG
-835 ASRGASTGGGMGS
+835 AMGS
-848 MGGGGGQ
+848 MGGGASRTMGTS
-855 VGVRSGGAAAGLAP
+855 SGAEMRGSTAAGDR
-869 PPMGGLSVSPDLME
+869 DLTDA
-883 QWRQPGAAVPLG
+883 WRQPGAAVPLG
-895 ELADVRVT
+895 ELADIRVV

-933 WVDDAKTIV
+933 WVDDAKAVV
-942 ASQLALPPGYRLQ
+942 ASQLMLPSGYRLQ
-955 WTGQYEFLAEMEARL
+955 WTGQYEFLAEMEDRL
-970 RDVIPLTLVLV
+970 RFIVPLTLLLV
-981 VALLYLSMRGWPQ
+981 IALLYMSMRGWPQ

-1046 DEAFER
+1046 DEAFAR
-1052 YLREGR
+1052 YVREGR
-1058 IRTPADVDAAVV
+1058 ITSPDDVDAAVI
-1070 EGAAA
+1070 EGASA
-1075 RVRPLIMTV
+1075 RVRPLVMTV

-1119 MFLTLLVL
+1119 MVLTLLVI

-1138 VRVTTAVSVPHDAV
+1138 VRVAQQTELVAVS
-1152 TTSNRASLHCRI
+1152 
-1164 IGYSRLTFPGH
+1164 
-1175 AVPDRMIELRSARVF
+1175 E
-1190 NVARRPSHPPHGRI
+1190 
-1204 HDGESQGFH
+1204 
-1213 GSKGSS
+1213 
-1219 RAGLR
+1219 
-1224 TLHGH
+1224 
-1229 RARGGACLGDQ
+1229 GG
-1240 GDRRLVSWFV
+1240 VI
-1250 QPGLSMDRD
+1250 
-1259 P
+1259 

>member
-15 VVFGAMLVLA
+15 LVFGAVFIIA
-25 LFAAESARK
+25 LWAADSARK

-69 LVRALQSTPGVQT
+69 LVRALQSTPGIAT
-82 VRGYSMFGMSFTYAI
+82 VRGYSMFGMSFTYAL
-97 FGEGT
+97 FDEGT

-119 QLLPPGLSPT
+119 QLLPPGVSPT
-129 PGPDASGVG
+129 LGPDASGVG
-138 WIYQYVLK
+138 WVYQYVLQ
-146 DGTGRMDLAE
+146 DATGRMDLAE

-163 TVRPALQAVAGV
+163 TVRPALQAVGGV

-185 RQYQIVIDPDQLV
+185 RQYQIVIDPDRLV
-198 GFGLTVTDITRSV
+198 AFGLTFADVTRSV

-235 GYVKALKDLEQSVVA
+235 GYVKELADLEQSVVA
-250 VGTGGTPIRLG
+250 VGAGGTPIRLG
-261 DVASVRYGPEIRR
+261 DVASVRFGPEIRR
-274 GAADWN
+274 GAADFN
-280 GTGEAVGGIVVMRIG
+280 GMGEAVGGIVVMRIG
-295 SNALQ
+295 SNALN

-305 DSQIATLRLPDGVR
+305 EAEIAALRLPEGVR

-330 LGSVE
+330 LGSVN
-335 TLTDTLIQ
+335 TLTNTLIQ
-343 QAIIVTIICLVFLFH
+343 QALIVTIICLVFLFH
-358 ARSALVVMIVLPL
+358 ARSALVVMIILPL
-371 SVLLSFIAIR
+371 SVLFSFIAIR

-413 HVRLATAP
+413 HVRLAAAP
-421 AGADR
+421 PEADR
-426 QRIIV
+426 KQVIV

-451 FLPIFTLTGQA
+451 FLPIFTLAGQA
-462 GRLFMPLAYTKTF
+462 GRLFDPLAYTKTF
-475 AMFAAAMLSITLAP
+475 AMFAAAILSITLAP
-489 PLIVLLLR
+489 PLMVILLK

-504 TNPVSRLLTAA
+504 TNPVSRVLSTL
-515 YRPIAVLVVRFRIVV
+515 YRPIAVLVVRFRVVV
-530 VAAAVLLMIA
+530 VAAAVLLMMA
-540 TVPTFHRL
+540 TVPVFQRL

-557 EGSLLV
+557 EGTLLV

-577 RAMTAQNRIIMRF
+577 RALTAQDRIIMRF
-590 PEIAS
+590 PEVAS
-595 VHGKAGRAETA
+595 VHGKVGRAETA

-621 RPRPDWP
+621 RPRDEWP
-628 TRYTPRWYSTI
+628 TRYTPRWYSTT
-639 APDWA
+639 APDWM
-644 KRGLRRVWPEQQAR
+644 KRALRPIWPEQQAR
-658 TLAELSRDLDA
+658 SLAQLSRDMDA

-702 VFGEELE
+702 VFGEDLN
-709 EIERISVSLEGL
+709 EIERISVALEGM
-721 LRQVPGVRSTFAER
+721 LRQVPGARSTFAER
-735 QTGREYIDIIPDREA
+735 QTGREYVDIVPNRDA

-763 VVEAAVGGMSVST
+763 IVEAAVGGMPVST
-776 AIAGRAR
+776 AIDGRAR

-808 QATGSVADL
+808 ASTGATIDFG
-817 SGANAG
+817 GGNAG
-823 AGASTQASGMGG
+823 AGASAAAGGLVGFGGSG
-835 ASRGASTGGGMGS
+835 GGGMSS
-848 MGGGGGQ
+848 MGGGGSQ
-855 VGVRSGGAAAGLAP
+855 TASPSSGGMPTAA
-869 PPMGGLSVSPDLME
+869 PPMGGASSGPDVME
-883 QWRQPGAAVPLG
+883 QWQQPGAAVPLAS
-895 ELADVRVT
+895 LADVRVT

-923 IDQTQ
+923 IDPTQ

-933 WVDDAKTIV
+933 WVDDAKALV
-942 ASQLALPPGYRLQ
+942 ASQLALPAGYRLQ
-955 WTGQYEFLAEMEARL
+955 WTGQYEFLAAMEARL
-970 RDVIPLTLVLV
+970 RYVIPLTLVLV
-981 VALLYLSMRGWPQ
+981 VALLYLSMRGWAQ
-994 TLLVLSSLPFAVAG
+994 TFLVLASLPFAVAG

-1020 STAVWVGLIAVAGV
+1020 STAVWVGLIAVTGV

-1046 DEAFER
+1046 DEAFDR
-1052 YLREGR
+1052 HMREGR
-1058 IRTPADVDAAVV
+1058 IRGPEDVDAAVV

-1075 RVRPLIMTV
+1075 RVRPLVMTV

-1102 DVSARTA
+1102 DVTARTA

-1119 MFLTLLVL
+1119 MLLTLLVL
-1127 PAAYAM
+1127 PAGYAI

-1138 VRVTTAVSVPHDAV
+1138 VRVAMTI
-1152 TTSNRASLHCRI
+1152 SL
-1164 IGYSRLTFPGH
+1164 
-1175 AVPDRMIELRSARVF
+1175 
-1190 NVARRPSHPPHGRI
+1190 PHGAAPS
-1204 HDGESQGFH
+1204 E
-1213 GSKGSS
+1213 
-1219 RAGLR
+1219 
-1224 TLHGH
+1224 
-1229 RARGGACLGDQ
+1229 GAA
-1240 GDRRLVSWFV
+1240 
-1250 QPGLSMDRD
+1250 
-1259 P
+1259 

>member
-15 VVFGAMLVLA
+15 VVFGAMFALA
-25 LFAAESARK
+25 LFAVDSVRK

-82 VRGYSMFGMSFTYAI
+82 VRGYSMFGMSFTYAL

-119 QLLPPGLSPT
+119 QQLPQGVSPT
-129 PGPDASGVG
+129 LGPDASGVG
-138 WIYQYVLK
+138 WVYQYVLK
-146 DGTGRMDLAE
+146 DTTGRMDLAE

-163 TVRPALQAVAGV
+163 TVRPALQAVVGV

-185 RQYQIVIDPDQLV
+185 RQYQIVVDPDRLV
-198 GFGLTVTDITRSV
+198 GFGLTLTDLTRSV

-235 GYVKALKDLEQSVVA
+235 GYVKDLKDLEQSVVT
-250 VGTGGTPIRLG
+250 VGAGGTHVRLG
-261 DVASVRYGPEIRR
+261 DVATVRYGPEIRR
-274 GAADWN
+274 GAADFN

-295 SNALQ
+295 SNALE
-300 VIRAL
+300 VIEAVKRE
-305 DSQIATLRLPDGVR
+305 IATLRLPDGVQ
-319 LIPTYDRSELI
+319 LIPTYDRSDLI
-330 LGSVE
+330 LGSIA
-335 TLTDTLIQ
+335 TLKDTLIQ
-343 QAIIVTIICLVFLFH
+343 QAVIVTIICLVFLFH

-371 SVLLSFIAIR
+371 SVLFSFIAIR

-413 HVRLATAP
+413 HVRLAAAP
-421 AGADR
+421 PEADR
-426 QRIIV
+426 KRIIV

-446 LITVS
+446 LITIS
-451 FLPIFTLTGQA
+451 FLPIFTLAGQA
-462 GRLFMPLAYTKTF
+462 GRLFTPLAYTKTF
-475 AMFAAAMLSITLAP
+475 AMFAAAILSITLAP
-489 PLIVLLLR
+489 PLMVLLLK

-504 TNPVSRLLTAA
+504 TNPVSRVLTTL
-515 YRPIAVLVVRFRIVV
+515 YRPVARLIVRYRVIVV
-530 VAAAVLLMIA
+530 AGAVALMIA
-540 TVPTFHRL
+540 TVPVFQRL

-577 RAMTAQNRIIMRF
+577 RALQRQHQTIMSF
-590 PEIAS
+590 AEVAS

-612 DMIESVITL
+612 DMNESVVML
-621 RPRPDWP
+621 HPREQWP
-628 TRYTPRWYSTI
+628 TRHTPRWYSGW
-639 APDWA
+639 APEWIKNA
-644 KRGLRRVWPEQQAR
+644 LGRIWPEEQAR
-658 TLAELSRDLDA
+658 TLAELSRDMDA

-702 VFGEELE
+702 VFGDDLN
-709 EIERISVSLEGL
+709 EIERVSIALEGM
-721 LRQVPGVRSTFAER
+721 LRQVPGTRSTFAER
-735 QTGREYIDIIPDREA
+735 QTGREYVDIVPNREA

-763 VVEAAVGGMSVST
+763 VVEAAVGGMPVST

-793 QRSDP
+793 RRSDP

-808 QATGSVADL
+808 QSSGSVAEV
-817 SGANAG
+817 GGGNAG
-823 AGASTQASGMGG
+823 AGATAPSAGMLSSASGGSG
-835 ASRGASTGGGMGS
+835 GGGMGS
-848 MGGGGGQ
+848 MGGGGTSGAMPSSA
-855 VGVRSGGAAAGLAP
+855 GVAAPQL
-869 PPMGGLSVSPDLME
+869 PMGATTSGPDFIE

-895 ELADVRVT
+895 ELADVRVV

-933 WVDDAKTIV
+933 WVDDAKAVV
-942 ASQLALPPGYRLQ
+942 AAQLRLPDGYRLQ

-970 RDVIPLTLVLV
+970 RYIIPLTLVLV
-981 VALLYLSMRGWPQ
+981 VGLLYMSMRGWPQ
-994 TLLVLSSLPFAVAG
+994 TFLVLSSLPFAVAG

-1046 DEAFER
+1046 DESFER
-1052 YLREGR
+1052 YMREGR
-1058 IRTPADVDAAVV
+1058 IQKPEDVDAAVI
-1070 EGAAA
+1070 EGASA
-1075 RVRPLIMTV
+1075 RVRPLVMTV

-1119 MFLTLLVL
+1119 MLLTLLVL

-1138 VRVTTAVSVPHDAV
+1138 VRASLAASVPHDLA
-1152 TTSNRASLHCRI
+1152 AE
-1164 IGYSRLTFPGH
+1164 P
-1175 AVPDRMIELRSARVF
+1175 
-1190 NVARRPSHPPHGRI
+1190 
-1204 HDGESQGFH
+1204 
-1213 GSKGSS
+1213 
-1219 RAGLR
+1219 
-1224 TLHGH
+1224 
-1229 RARGGACLGDQ
+1229 GGAA
-1240 GDRRLVSWFV
+1240 
-1250 QPGLSMDRD
+1250 
-1259 P
+1259 

>member
-1 MVERIIELSVRHKW
+1 MVERLIELSARHKW
-15 VVFGAMLVLA
+15 VVFGIALVLVA
-25 LFAAESARK
+25 WAADSVRK

-39 LPDLSDPQVI
+39 LPDISDPQVI

-69 LVRALQSTPGVQT
+69 LVRTLQSTPGVVT
-82 VRGYSMFGMSFTYAI
+82 VRGYSMFGMSFTYAL
-97 FGEGT
+97 FSEGT

-119 QLLPPGLSPT
+119 QLLPPDVTPT
-129 PGPDASGVG
+129 LGPDASGVG

-146 DGTGRMDLAE
+146 DDSGRMDLAE
-156 LRALQDF
+156 LRAFQDF
-163 TVRPALQAVAGV
+163 TVRPALQAVGGV
-175 AEVASLGGFE
+175 AEVASLGGFQ
-185 RQYQIVIDPDQLV
+185 RQYQIILDPDRLV
-198 GFGLTVTDITRSV
+198 GFGLTLGDVTRSV

-235 GYVKALKDLEQSVVA
+235 GYVKDLADLEKSVVT
-250 VGTGGTPIRLG
+250 VGAGGVPIRLG
-261 DVASVRYGPEIRR
+261 DVARVQFGPDIRR
-274 GAADWN
+274 GAADYN
-280 GTGEAVGGIVVMRIG
+280 GMGEAVGGIVVMRIG
-295 SNALQ
+295 SNALD
-300 VIRAL
+300 VIRAVEA
-305 DSQIATLRLPDGVR
+305 QIATLRLPDGVR

-330 LGSVE
+330 IGSVE
-335 TLTDTLIQ
+335 TLTNTLVQ
-343 QAIIVTIICLVFLFH
+343 QAVIVTVICLVFLFH
-358 ARSALVVMIVLPL
+358 ARSALVVLIVLPL
-371 SVLLSFIAIR
+371 SVLMSFIGIR

-386 SNIMSLGG
+386 TNIMSLGG

-403 DAAIVLIENA
+403 DAVIVLIENA
-413 HVRLATAP
+413 HVRLAAAP
-421 AGADR
+421 AGSDR
-426 QRIIV
+426 QRVII

-451 FLPIFTLTGQA
+451 FLPIFTLAGQA
-462 GRLFMPLAYTKTF
+462 GRLFTPLAYTKTF

-489 PLIVLLLR
+489 PLMVLLLR

-504 TNPVSRLLTAA
+504 TNPVSRVLAA
-515 YRPIAVLVVRFRIVV
+515 VYRPIAVLVVRFRFVV
-530 VAAAVLLMIA
+530 VAAAVVLMLA
-540 TVPTFHRL
+540 TVPVFQRL

-577 RAMTAQNRIIMRF
+577 RALVAQDRIIMGF
-590 PEIAS
+590 PEIQS

-612 DMIESVITL
+612 DMIESVIAL
-621 RPRPDWP
+621 RPRDQWP
-628 TRYTPRWYSTI
+628 TRYTPRWYSDY

-644 KRGLRRVWPEQQAR
+644 KRAVLRRVWPDEQAR
-658 TLAELSRDLDA
+658 TLAQLARDLDD

-702 VFGEELE
+702 VFGDDLN
-709 EIERISVSLEGL
+709 EIERISVHLEGM
-721 LRQVPGVRSTFAER
+721 LRQVPGTRSTFAER
-735 QTGREYIDIIPDREA
+735 QTGREYVDITPNRDA

-783 FSINLRYAAD
+783 FSINLRLAAEY
-793 QRSDP
+793 RSDP
-798 QALRRILVPV
+798 EALRALLVPV
-808 QATGSVADL
+808 ASMDSLINPAEGGNTGAGVGASVGMGAA
-817 SGANAG
+817 SGASASGG
-823 AGASTQASGMGG
+823 AMGGMGG
-835 ASRGASTGGGMGS
+835 KARPAAASASMSGGIAQPS
-848 MGGGGGQ
+848 MGGTSQ
-855 VGVRSGGAAAGLAP
+855 AG
-869 PPMGGLSVSPDLME
+869 PDLLE
-883 QWRQPGAAVPLG
+883 QWRQPGASVPLG
-895 ELADVRVT
+895 QLADVRVT

-933 WVDDAKTIV
+933 WVNDAKAVV
-942 ASQLALPPGYRLQ
+942 AAQLSLPAGYRLQ
-955 WTGQYEFLAEMEARL
+955 WTGQYEFLEAMEARL
-970 RDVIPLTLVLV
+970 RYVIPLTLLLV
-981 VALLYLSMRGWPQ
+981 VALLYLALRGWPQ
-994 TLLVLSSLPFAVAG
+994 TFLVLSSLPFAVAG
-1008 SVWLLAFMDYNL
+1008 SVWLLALMNYNL

-1046 DEAFER
+1046 DEAFAR
-1052 YLREGR
+1052 YMQEGR
-1058 IRTPADVDAAVV
+1058 ILQPSDVDAAVV
-1070 EGAAA
+1070 EGASA
-1075 RVRPLIMTV
+1075 RVRPLVMTV

-1090 LLPLLWEAGVGA
+1090 LLPMLWEGGVGA

-1133 WRRHQ
+1133 WRRSQ
-1138 VRVTTAVSVPHDAV
+1138 VRATLRAAQPADLPPEVDTAPIEPEEPPSADAPP
-1152 TTSNRASLHCRI
+1152 AS
-1164 IGYSRLTFPGH
+1164 
-1175 AVPDRMIELRSARVF
+1175 
-1190 NVARRPSHPPHGRI
+1190 
-1204 HDGESQGFH
+1204 
-1213 GSKGSS
+1213 GSS
-1219 RAGLR
+1219 D
-1224 TLHGH
+1224 HH
-1229 RARGGACLGDQ
+1229 EEPP
-1240 GDRRLVSWFV
+1240 S
-1250 QPGLSMDRD
+1250 
-1259 P
+1259 